1 MVILGVVLID
11 VVLEMMFFIVVIL
24 VGVVVVL
31 IVVVWEVVVGGFVVV
46 LVVVC
51 DVVGDCVIGL
61 MDCIGILLDWLDE
74 IFIEVWDVF
83 DFFEVSLGDLFFVL
97 LIFFLLFVFL

>member
-24 VGVVVVL
+24 VG
-31 IVVVWEVVVGGFVVV
+31 VVWEVVVGGFVVV

-61 MDCIGILLDWLDE
+61 ME
-74 IFIEVWDVF
+74 FEYKYNIE
-83 DFFEVSLGDLFFVL
+83 
-97 LIFFLLFVFL
+97 

>member
-1 MVILGVVLID
+1 MVLGGSMVILGVVFID

-24 VGVVVVL
+24 VGVVVIL

-46 LVVVC
+46 LVVFC

-61 MDCIGILLDWLDE
+61 ME
-74 IFIEVWDVF
+74 FEYKYNIE
-83 DFFEVSLGDLFFVL
+83 
-97 LIFFLLFVFL
+97 